1 MTPTLS
7 QSRLFQRQRISTAD
21 LSRQLV
27 NALRLGTWQKREEVA
42 RRLGVSVRDIRD
54 AASHSGGHVLSGQRG
69 LKLTVTATM
78 DELNDATGRLRSQ
91 VREMQRR
98 LAETERV
105 WHDRTGGRLS
115 A

>member
-1 MTPTLS
+1 MTQPT
-7 QSRLFQRQRISTAD
+7 LFQRQRISTED

-27 NALRLGTWQKREEVA
+27 NALRLGSWRKREELA
-42 RRLGVSVRDIRD
+42 RQLGVSVRAIRD
-54 AASHSGGHVLSGQRG
+54 AASHAAGNVLSGNRG
-69 LKLTVTATM
+69 LKLTVAATM
-78 DELNDATGRLRSQ
+78 EELNEATGRLRSQ

-105 WHDRTGGRLS
+105 YHERVTERRS